1 MPLSMTGHGQASLRY
16 GDCSVD
22 VEVRT
27 VNNRYLKIVPKV
39 SEPLSGVEPE
49 LEHIVRDYLRRGS
62 VTLSVRLTNFGSQQ
76 ASLVNQDLLR
86 SYLTEAK
93 QVADDLLIPFHPE
106 LSGFLGLPGVVQ
118 PQYVDLSEGL
128 MEAIKSACR
137 TALEDLQTMR
147 RAEGEAMAAKFRE
160 YLRTLEENL
169 KYIATR
175 SPQVSVDYQQRL
187 EQRVRLAVESRGL
200 EIGAIDLLREITL
213 FCDRSDIAEER
224 TRLASHVEQFRQA
237 LEAEE
242 SQGRRLEFLT
252 QEMGREINTIGAKA
266 NDAEISTYVVAIKTI
281 LEQMR
286 ELVQNV
292 E

>member
-27 VNNRYLKIVPKV
+27 VNNRYLKIVSKV
-39 SEPLSGVEPE
+39 SEPLSGFESE

-62 VTLSVRLTNFGSQQ
+62 VSLSVRMTNFGSQQ

-128 MEAIKSACR
+128 LEAIKAACR
-137 TALEDLQTMR
+137 NSLEDLQTMR

-160 YLRTLEENL
+160 YLGMLEDNL
-169 KYIATR
+169 KYIASR

-200 EIGAIDLLREITL
+200 EIGALDLLREITL
-213 FCDRSDIAEER
+213 FCDRSDISEER
-224 TRLASHVEQFRQA
+224 TRLASHVDQFRQA

-266 NDAEISTYVVAIKTI
+266 NDSEISTYVVAIKTI
-281 LEQMR
+281 LEQIR